1 MVTLNDIAKMANV
14 SKSTVSRYLN
24 NGAVSQKT
32 REKLDKIV
40 KETGYQPNL
49 FAQSLKAQRSNMVGV
64 IIPRYG
70 SPSTNQVLKGIDS
83 VAYAEDIQL
92 MIMNSDLD
100 IERTKKNI
108 RLLQRQKV
116 GVIILLATS
125 IDQELEE
132 QLRSS
137 KTPILLVGQELA
149 EIPSY
154 VYQDYEAGRQI
165 AGHAIELGHRHLLF
179 VGVTEEDYSVGVLR
193 KKGFY
198 DVAEKNGAK
207 VSFIETEFS
216 RSYSYEKALDFLPE
230 MDATYIA
237 AATDQIAIGIF
248 NACMELD
255 FQIPNQISISGFGG
269 YSETQNVLPHITT
282 IQYSHS
288 QMGET
293 VMKEALKALETE
305 KNQLITELPVK
316 LLIQGSTAELK
327 ED

>member
-1 MVTLNDIAKMANV
+1 MVTLSDIAKMANV

-32 REKLDKIV
+32 REKLDEIV

-49 FAQSLKAQRSNMVGV
+49 FAQSLKARRSNMVGV

-70 SPSTNQVLKGIDS
+70 SPSTNLVLAGIDS
-83 VAYAEDIQL
+83 IAYAEDIQL
-92 MIMNSDLD
+92 MIMNSDLN
-100 IERTKKNI
+100 IERTKENI

-125 IDQELEE
+125 IDDELEN
-132 QLRSS
+132 QLKTST
-137 KTPILLVGQELA
+137 TPIILVGQKLP

-154 VYQDYEAGRQI
+154 IYQDYEAGRKI
-165 AGHAIELGHRHLLF
+165 AEHAIELGHRNLLF

-198 DVAEKNGAK
+198 DVAKENDAE
-207 VSFIETEFS
+207 VSFVETEFS
-216 RSYSYEKALDFLPE
+216 RAYSYEKALDYLPDTE
-230 MDATYIA
+230 ATYIA

-248 NACMELD
+248 NACMELGI
-255 FQIPNQISISGFGG
+255 QIPNQISLSGFGG

-282 IQYSHS
+282 VQYSHS
-288 QMGET
+288 RMGET
-293 VMKEALKALETE
+293 VMKEALKILQSKEIS
-305 KNQLITELPVK
+305 LHTELPVK
-316 LLIQGSTAELK
+316 LLLQGSTEELK
-327 ED
+327 G